1 MKALVGTFN
10 QKKAL
15 VGAFSVI
22 VKTKPIVKPK
32 TDGSFYST
40 SLRYVEV
47 VEAVGRGEDVGR
59 GDDGAAAL
67 PRPANQRGALGHVT
81 RGRAL
86 IGQLLTCR
94 ARPP

>member
-1 MKALVGTFN
+1 M
-10 QKKAL
+10 
-15 VGAFSVI
+15 I
-22 VKTKPIVKPK
+22 VKTNCE

-40 SLRYVEV
+40 SLRDVEV
-47 VEAVGRGEDVGR
+47 VEAVGRGQDVGR

-67 PRPANQRGALGHVT
+67 PRPANQRGAQGHVT